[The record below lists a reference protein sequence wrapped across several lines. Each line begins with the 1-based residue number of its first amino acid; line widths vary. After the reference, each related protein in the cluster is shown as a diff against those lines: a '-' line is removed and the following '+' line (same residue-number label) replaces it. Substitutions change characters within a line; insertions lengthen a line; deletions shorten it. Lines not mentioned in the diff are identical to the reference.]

1 MVVVLLIA
9 AFLRL
14 YGLNNGSPPGLEHDE
29 VAHWLINQEI
39 LDGNH
44 SIYFSGAYGHEAG
57 YHYLQSAFMVLLGDN
72 ALALRLPSAFLGLLV
87 VAVSF
92 ALARRLFGLKAAV
105 LSSSL
110 LAVLFWPVF
119 YSRLGLRAISLPLL
133 SGLSAYFWWKG
144 WGYRSADDRLT
155 DEQKKRLEAK
165 SSSQSESSKR
175 VLWYFALAGLL
186 AGLLLHYLSC
196 CCCASGAVS
205 GGKSR
210 GGVQVKRDQPAIKF
224 AAGWQY
230 TSRPRKHSKCY
241 SYVRYPRRSPMETE
255 CRLSTG
261 IRADLSHLL
270 LHWIGDKHN

>member
-1 MVVVLLIA
+1 MTESQPRNWLSANYRLVMVGVLLIA

-44 SIYFSGAYGHEAG
+44 TLYFSGAYGHEAG

-186 AGLLLHYLSC
+186 AGLSFYTYMASRVLPILYLLFALYLVLLHREDFRKRWRGVLLFFNN
-196 CCCASGAVS
+196 
-205 GGKSR
+205 SR
-210 GGVQVKRDQPAIKF
+210 VV
-224 AAGWQY
+224 AA
-230 TSRPRKHSKCY
+230 PL
-241 SYVRYPRRSPMETE
+241 P
-255 CRLSTG
+255 L
-261 IRADLSHLL
+261 
-270 LHWIGDKHN
+270 